1 MKRTWP
7 LFLSMILLLARAAAA
22 APAVPIPAG
31 PNFQVNQ
38 VTHLAQNQ
46 SDVAQDAAGD
56 FVVVW
61 VDSSTGLPPF
71 GVPETLKL
79 RLFAASGAPA
89 SDEIAVASLMLPSSP
104 PRVAMTPAGEIAVTW
119 EDEQVIYLRRF
130 DATGQAEGDALVVAP
145 APGLLRHSP
154 DIGLDAAG
162 NAFVVWALSQV
173 DGDRILLQRL
183 DANDQPL
190 GVPEQVNQP
199 APFLRDIPRLA
210 VGTAGNLL
218 VSWNDHRLG
227 GDNVDVWA
235 RRYDGASGAWDP
247 EVQINPFEAGLQK
260 GSAPILYPQGDGA
273 VVYNDFTALQILS
286 RRLDATGA
294 PTGDPIKVGDLG
306 QVGLFAPSA
315 AAGPDGTTLVV
326 WPENAVST
334 VHAAFFDR
342 SWNPLGGDFLVSSP
356 ADDFEWQPA
365 VAAGPAGSFVVA
377 WTSGGELP
385 SILPFPPPT
394 ISDGHDGSEDG
405 VFAQRFQAPAPVCAT
420 TSEALCLDGRFQVQV
435 SWEDPTGA
443 TGMGQ
448 AVPLTSETGA
458 FRFSDPDNLD
468 LMVEVF
474 DGRTLNGHF
483 WVVYGSLSN
492 VDFTVNVTDTTTG
505 AVKTYHNPAGVF
517 ASLQDDQAFAEA
529 PPGPPGAE
537 FPGPPRPPQ
546 VSAGHCTPTAT
557 TLCALNRFA
566 VQVAFVD
573 PATGQSKAAQA
584 YSVTGSTGVFAFA
597 NPVDLEVMVKVLD
610 ARVVNHY
617 FWVFFGALSDLEYTV
632 TVTDTVNRTQKTY
645 HNPANNRASVA
656 DTRAFRARTGL
667 GH

>member
-1 MKRTWP
+1 MKRISLVLISWA
-7 LFLSMILLLARAAAA
+7 LLLATASSA
-22 APAVPIPAG
+22 AVPPPAG

-46 SDVAQDAAGD
+46 PDVAQDAAGD
-56 FVVVW
+56 FVIVW
-61 VDSSTGLPPF
+61 VDGSSGLPPF
-71 GVPETLKL
+71 GVPETLKI
-79 RLFAASGAPA
+79 RLFTASGAPA
-89 SDEIAVASLMLPSSP
+89 SDEIVVAALQLPSSP
-104 PRVAMTPAGEIAVTW
+104 PRVAMTPAGEIAVIW
-119 EDEQVIYLRRF
+119 EDQQVIYLRRF
-130 DATGQAEGDALVVAP
+130 DAAGQAKGDALVVAP
-145 APGLLRHSP
+145 APGLMRHSP
-154 DIGLDAAG
+154 DVGLDAAG

-190 GVPEQVNQP
+190 GSPEQVNQP

-235 RRYDGASGAWDP
+235 RRYDGASAAWDP
-247 EVQINPFEAGLQK
+247 EVRINPLDGGVQK

-273 VVYNDFTALQILS
+273 VVYNDFTATQILV

-294 PTGDPIKVGDLG
+294 PTGDPIKLGDLG
-306 QVGLFAPSA
+306 QVDLFAPNA

-326 WPENAVST
+326 WPENAVSL

-365 VAAGPAGSFVVA
+365 VAAGPTGSFVVA
-377 WTSGGELP
+377 WTSGGQLP
-385 SILPFPPPT
+385 ATLPFPPPQ
-394 ISDGHDGSEDG
+394 IADGHDGSQDG
-405 VFAQRFQAPAPVCAT
+405 VFAQRFQAPAPPACVP

-435 SWEDPTGA
+435 SWKDPTGA

-448 AVPLTSETGA
+448 TVPLTGDTGA
-458 FRFSDPDNLD
+458 FWFSDPSNLD
-468 LMVEVF
+468 LIVEVV
-474 DGRTLNGHF
+474 DGRTVNGHF

-492 VDFTVNVTDTTTG
+492 LDFTVTVTDITTG
-505 AVKTYHNPAGVF
+505 AVKAYHNPAGVF

-529 PPGPPGAE
+529 PPATPPAELPGA
-537 FPGPPRPPQ
+537 PLPPQ
-546 VSAGHCTPTAT
+546 ASAGHCTPTAT
-557 TLCALNRFA
+557 TLCTLNRFA
-566 VQVAFVD
+566 VQVDFVD
-573 PATGQSKAAQA
+573 PATGVSKSAQA
-584 YSVTGSTGVFAFA
+584 VSVTGSTGVFAFA
-597 NPVDLEVMVKVLD
+597 SPLDLEVMVKVLD

-617 FWVFFGALSDLEYTV
+617 FWVFYGALTDQEYTV
-632 TVTDTVNRTQKTY
+632 TVTDTVNRVKKTY
-645 HNPANNRASVA
+645 HNPAHNRASVA

>member
-1 MKRTWP
+1 MKRISLAFIATA
-7 LFLSMILLLARAAAA
+7 LLLATAASA

-46 SDVAQDAAGD
+46 PDVAQDAAGD

-61 VDSSTGLPPF
+61 VDGSAGVLPF
-71 GVPETLKL
+71 GVPETLKI
-79 RLFAASGAPA
+79 RLFAASGAPR
-89 SDEIAVASLMLPSSP
+89 SDEIAVATLMLPSSP
-104 PRVAMTPAGEIAVTW
+104 PRVAMTPAGEIAVAW
-119 EDEQVIYLRRF
+119 EDEQMIYLRRF
-130 DATGQAEGDALVVAP
+130 DATGQAEGDALGVAP
-145 APGLLRHSP
+145 APALLRHSP
-154 DIGLDAAG
+154 DVGLDAAG

-183 DANDQPL
+183 DANDQLL

-247 EVQINPFEAGLQK
+247 EVQINPFDAGVQK

-273 VVYNDFTALQILS
+273 VVYNDFTEQQILV

-294 PTGDPIKVGDLG
+294 PTGDPIKIGDLG
-306 QVGLFAPSA
+306 QVDLFAPDA
-315 AAGPDGTTLVV
+315 EAGPDGTALVV
-326 WPENAVST
+326 WSENAIST

-365 VAAGPAGSFVVA
+365 VAAGPTGSFVVT

-385 SILPFPPPT
+385 ALLPFPPPT

-405 VFAQRFQAPAPVCAT
+405 VFAQRFEAPAPVCVT

-435 SWEDPTGA
+435 SWTDPTGA

-448 AVPLTSETGA
+448 TVPLTGVTGA
-458 FRFSDPDNLD
+458 FWFSDPSNLD
-468 LMVEVF
+468 LMVEVV
-474 DGRTLNGHF
+474 DGRTVNGHF

-492 VDFTVNVTDTTTG
+492 LDFTITVTDTATG

-529 PPGPPGAE
+529 PPAIPSGELAGQPP
-537 FPGPPRPPQ
+537 PPQ
-546 VSAGHCTPTAT
+546 ASAGHCTPTAT
-557 TLCALNRFA
+557 TLCTLNRFA
-566 VQVAFVD
+566 VQVDFID

-584 YSVTGSTGVFAFA
+584 VSVTGSTGVFAFA
-597 NPVDLEVMVKVLD
+597 SPSDLEVMVKVLD
-610 ARVVNHY
+610 ARAVNHF

-632 TVTDTVNRTQKTY
+632 TVTDTVNRIKKTY
-645 HNPANNRASVA
+645 HNPAHNRASVA